1 MKPLLPLQCVSSE
14 SVGGGCDV
22 PVRPPRQFRRNS
34 RWYLQEMD
42 SGAERR
48 YLQASFPLALPQP
61 CSATAREWAGQGSPP
76 PAERAS
82 QARRAGR
89 LCKQKRQFTAHHWS
103 GFCLFAQSSSIHTQ
117 TVSRWEGCAATHLY
131 RHGGVCTYRHT
142 HFRYILTSTLFF
154 DFHSHCLLPKWQQ
167 GKPCFHGVNL
177 IGTALR
183 EGWALFWKSI
193 FCQVHICYSTWSWR
207 FLSIHLCWI
216 QRDFSAPRSGSQWSQ
231 DTSFRR

>member
-14 SVGGGCDV
+14 AGWGCVMYLLGHPGSSEGTAGGTC
-22 PVRPPRQFRRNS
+22 RR
-34 RWYLQEMD
+34 WTAGQ
-42 SGAERR
+42 
-48 YLQASFPLALPQP
+48 
-61 CSATAREWAGQGSPP
+61 SAGTCRQGSPP
-76 PAERAS
+76 SAERAS
-82 QARRAGR
+82 QARRAGW

-216 QRDFSAPRSGSQWSQ
+216 QQDFSAPRSGSQWSQ
-231 DTSFRR
+231 DTSFRQ